1 MLMRPPVTLNNQNY
15 SAIKNKMDMDYTNN
29 LSLWSIAWTQG
40 NIDVRLE
47 AGDSSLMAQQNQTTI
62 SNASNSYYFNR
73 VRPICNMISGYQRRN
88 RKSTV
93 VVPLENGDQE
103 TADQF
108 TKILLHIYK
117 RENVYEMISEAF
129 HQGACITGMN
139 LLQVYLDFTNDPLNG
154 DIKIDNLA
162 YNEFMIDPYF
172 RKPDISDAAFIW
184 RRSFM
189 THSAA
194 AAIMPPEH

>member
-1 MLMRPPVTLNNQNY
+1 MLMRGPESLRKDF
-15 SAIKNKMDMDYTNN
+15 SAIKSKMDQDYTNN

-40 NIDVRLE
+40 NIDIRLE
-47 AGDSSLMAQQNQTTI
+47 AGDPSLMAQLYNQVLSSGT
-62 SNASNSYYFNR
+62 NSYYFNR

-93 VVPLENGDQE
+93 VVPLENGDQK

-117 RENVYEMISEAF
+117 KENVYEMISEAF
-129 HQGACITGMN
+129 HGGAIVTGMN
-139 LLQVYLDFTNDPLNG
+139 LLQVYLDFTHDPLNG
-154 DIKIDNLA
+154 DIKVDNLA

-172 RKPDISDAAFIW
+172 RKPD
-184 RRSFM
+184 
-189 THSAA
+189 
-194 AAIMPPEH
+194 